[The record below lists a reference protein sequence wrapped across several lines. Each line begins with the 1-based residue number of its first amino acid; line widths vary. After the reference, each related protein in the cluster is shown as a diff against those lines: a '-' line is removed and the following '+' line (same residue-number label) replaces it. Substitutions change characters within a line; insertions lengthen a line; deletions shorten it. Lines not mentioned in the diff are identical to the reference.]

1 MNSRIIAKCNHWHAR
16 GEEDAHTMYTK
27 YALFQNIVLWRFYE
41 MYIFAVPVV
50 VKNTIVVFDVFHKNH
65 ALIHNIR

>member
-1 MNSRIIAKCNHWHAR
+1 
-16 GEEDAHTMYTK
+16 MYTK